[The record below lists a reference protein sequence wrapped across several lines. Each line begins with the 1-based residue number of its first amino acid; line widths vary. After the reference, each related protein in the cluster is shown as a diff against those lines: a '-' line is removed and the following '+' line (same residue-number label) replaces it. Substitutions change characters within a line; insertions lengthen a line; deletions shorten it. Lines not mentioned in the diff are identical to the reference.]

1 MAVSSCF
8 YMALD
13 VLIIRVTVI
22 GTITESKLRKRTTV
36 TATRTPLPPSED
48 EQVDTDCDDD
58 DCDDH
63 SWKADDDEDGMF
75 SRAEE
80 RAVAFGND
88 EKKMAATAIVAP
100 PAPVVRRM
108 RALSSDA
115 RIAAGSVGVALQ
127 MLSVAA

>member
-8 YMALD
+8 YMALY
-13 VLIIRVTVI
+13 VLIILFTVI
-22 GTITESKLRKRTTV
+22 ATITERKLRKTTTTRTTQ
-36 TATRTPLPPSED
+36 PLPPSQD

-63 SWKADDDEDGMF
+63 SWKADDDEHGMF
-75 SRAEE
+75 SPAEE

-88 EKKMAATAIVAP
+88 EKKIAATAIVAP
-100 PAPVVRRM
+100 PAPVVKRM
-108 RALSSDA
+108 RALSSGA
-115 RIAAGSVGVALQ
+115 RIAAGSVGVALR